1 MENGKGREIDIEK
14 ERERKG
20 KRDMEEGVPKG

>member
-1 MENGKGREIDIEK
+1 MIEK

-20 KRDMEEGVPKG
+20 KEEKRGKNEKRENGANWIV